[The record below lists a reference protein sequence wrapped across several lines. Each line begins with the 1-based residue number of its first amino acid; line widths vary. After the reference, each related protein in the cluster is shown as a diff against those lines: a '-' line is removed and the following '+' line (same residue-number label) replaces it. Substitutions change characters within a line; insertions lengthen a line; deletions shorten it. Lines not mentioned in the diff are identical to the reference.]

1 MSEVDDYLA
10 DLAPAEREALTHVRD
25 VARGVAPE
33 AVEGRSYGMPA
44 LKASGKPLI
53 GFVAAKRHL
62 SIFPF
67 SPAVV
72 EHVRDR
78 LDGFELSKGTIR
90 FSVDHPLPDDVIRD
104 VVSAR
109 LAEIAGRG
117 SAQSSTSS

>member
-1 MSEVDDYLA
+1 
-10 DLAPAEREALTHVRD
+10 
-25 VARGVAPE
+25 
-33 AVEGRSYGMPA
+33 MPA

-67 SPAVV
+67 SSAVV

-90 FSVDHPLPDDVIRD
+90 FSVDHPLPDDVIRE
-104 VVSAR
+104 VVFAR
-109 LAEIAGRG
+109 LAEIDGRG
-117 SAQSSTSS
+117 SG